1 MDTKESCANCQ
12 CCSVRG
18 IYCEL
23 WMLPTRLEYW
33 YKQWTKIK
41 INENRR
47 STH

>member
-1 MDTKESCANCQ
+1 MNIKESCANCQ

-33 YKQWTKIK
+33 CKEWTKIK
-41 INENRR
+41 RNENRR